1 MIQLYLLILIIIF
14 LLNYFYNEKRE
25 LFSNIIHASNIS
37 DGEGIRVFWRGDG
50 DDVVVEGKITN
61 YDYYL
66 SITNVNNNITSIHAI
81 TPTKTNDIISY
92 EWSNDGTILAPTP
105 NTTYDLTITRIHT
118 SSGTTLAYNTLRIT
132 KRDVDTADDTNINCN
147 YNTVKSDF
155 FNNLKGKKFNIYI

>member
-25 LFSNIIHASNIS
+25 LFSNVIHASNIS
-37 DGEGIRVFWRGDG
+37 DGEGIRIFWDG
-50 DDVVVEGKITN
+50 DDVVGEN
-61 YDYYL
+61 DYYL
-66 SITNVNNNITSIHAI
+66 SITNVNNNITSIHTI

-92 EWSNDGTILAPTP
+92 EWTNDGTILAPTP
-105 NTTYDLTITRIHT
+105 NITYDLTITRIHK
-118 SSGTTLAYNTLRIT
+118 SGGTALASNTLRIT
-132 KRDVDTADDTNINCN
+132 KRDVDSADDTNTNCN

>member
-25 LFSNIIHASNIS
+25 LFFNVITASNIS
-37 DGEGIRVFWRGDG
+37 EGEGIRIFWDG
-50 DDVVVEGKITN
+50 DDVVGEN
-61 YDYYL
+61 DYYL
-66 SITNVNNNITSIHAI
+66 SITNVNNNITSIHTI

-132 KRDVDTADDTNINCN
+132 KRDVDTTDDTNINCN